1 MLAILLLK
9 QLQHLFLPIFYVKL
23 QKKTKQ
29 EAEWSAVIQATILL
43 GTIYTRVTLRNH
55 NRSTALEQSVKDNWD
70 GEGGELTLVLSD
82 PKPRPHLLNNFQTH
96 YIFWASIDVN
106 DLNFPRSAMGH
117 IKR

>member
-1 MLAILLLK
+1 MVSCYSGDHIARYHIHTCNIEEP
-9 QLQHLFLPIFYVKL
+9 QQ
-23 QKKTKQ
+23 
-29 EAEWSAVIQATILL
+29 
-43 GTIYTRVTLRNH
+43 
-55 NRSTALEQSVKDNWD
+55 STALEQSVKDNWD